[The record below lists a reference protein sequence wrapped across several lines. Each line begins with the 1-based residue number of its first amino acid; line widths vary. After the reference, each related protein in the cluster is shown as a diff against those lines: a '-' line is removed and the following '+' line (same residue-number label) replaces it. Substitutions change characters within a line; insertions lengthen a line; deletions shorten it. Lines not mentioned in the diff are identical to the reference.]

1 MEGYKE
7 RTTCRFC
14 GSVLEPL
21 LDFGSIYVND
31 FIEDDGKELLKA
43 PLVLTR
49 CVDCDLVQLKHTVDL
64 DTSYRQYWY
73 RSSLNNSMVESL
85 RDVVVG
91 VEERIELKAGDVVA
105 DIGVNDGTMFTLYK
119 DGDKL
124 FKVGFDPALN
134 LASYAKEHCDVFFN
148 DYFSAKY
155 WWVAKAKVVTAIAMF
170 YDLENPCTFIKDV
183 KSILHS
189 EGIFVVQ
196 LTDLISMLKLNALDA
211 ICHEH
216 LEYYSLHNLVT
227 ILSKYGLTIFDVSY
241 NKVNG
246 GSIRLYVCHDGK
258 RLVEKSVTD
267 ALREEAR
274 YMGQFDDPFA
284 AFVDRVMSRKKDLVG
299 FLMDA
304 NSNGKVV
311 AVMGASTKGNTLL
324 QFYGLDSRTIDH
336 AAEINPEKYGKRMV
350 GSNIPIIAE
359 TESLKMS
366 PDYYL
371 ILPWHFKDNFINK
384 NQEYLGAGGSFIV
397 PLPEP
402 MVIDEHCESI
412 IGGY

>member
-14 GSVLEPL
+14 SSTLEPL
-21 LDFGSIYVND
+21 LDLGNIYVND
-31 FIEDDGKELLKA
+31 FIEDDGKELLRA

-49 CVDCDLVQLKHTVDL
+49 CVSCNLVQLKHTVNL

-73 RSSLNNSMVESL
+73 RSSLNDSMVRSL
-85 RDVVVG
+85 QDIVRG
-91 VEERIELKAGDVVA
+91 IEERIDLESGDVVA

-119 DGDKL
+119 DRDKL

-134 LASYAKEHCDVFFN
+134 LASYAKEHCDVFYN

-155 WWVAKAKVVTAIAMF
+155 WWTAKAKVVTAIAMF
-170 YDLENPCTFIKDV
+170 YDLEDPRTFIKDV

-216 LEYYSLHNLVT
+216 LEYYSLHNL
-227 ILSKYGLTIFDVSY
+227 IDMLGEYELSVFDVSY

-246 GSIRLYVCHDGK
+246 GSIRLYVCHNGK
-258 RLVEKSVTD
+258 RPVGERVVA
-267 ALREEAR
+267 ALDEEAR
-274 YMGQFDDPFA
+274 YMEQFDDPFA
-284 AFVDRVMSRKKDLVG
+284 AFVDRVMSRRKTLVG

-304 NSNGKVV
+304 NSRGKVT
-311 AVMGASTKGNTLL
+311 AVMGASTKGNMLL

-336 AAEINPEKYGKRMV
+336 AAEINPEKYGRRMV

-359 TESLKMS
+359 SESLSIS

-384 NQEYLGAGGSFIV
+384 NQRYLEGGGSFIV

-402 MVIDEHCESI
+402 MVIDEHSESL